1 VVKPRPC
8 RVCRKWFQPD
18 SKVGNR
24 QHVCG
29 SAACQR
35 ELHRRNCAGWH
46 RRNPGLEKET
56 RFEERLVE
64 SDQATQERLPDPLEA
79 IDWPFAKEVID
90 LKTVILIR
98 ETGKVILQR
107 VRDLS
112 FVQVPVDAG
121 ISSKVIPSAPRDLS
135 TGQAADYKG
144 LSRKVIGSAARDE
157 IGDRPPFP

>member
-1 VVKPRPC
+1 MVKPRPC
-8 RVCRKWFQPD
+8 GVCRKWFRPD
-18 SKVGNR
+18 PKVGAR

-29 SAACQR
+29 SVACQQ
-35 ELHRRNCAGWH
+35 ELHRRNCANWH

-64 SDQATQERLPDPLEA
+64 PDQATQERLADPLEA
-79 IDWPFAKEVID
+79 IDWPFAKAVID

-112 FVQVPVDAG
+112 SV
-121 ISSKVIPSAPRDLS
+121 
-135 TGQAADYKG
+135 
-144 LSRKVIGSAARDE
+144 
-157 IGDRPPFP
+157 